1 MPTDRQT
8 DGQSG
13 RQTDNDDRWTQPVTL
28 PLVHVHGVKTNRE
41 LDYNTIKFV
50 PYWASIQL
58 MFGFNTSIALI
69 FYILYVLEH
78 VTKDRKNI
86 ENEKRCRNG
95 VPRSRKTRKDMSEGK
110 CTKPHPSLH
119 FFTIE

>member
-28 PLVHVHGVKTNRE
+28 PLVHVQGVKTNRE

-95 VPRSRKTRKDMSEGK
+95 VPRST
-110 CTKPHPSLH
+110 
-119 FFTIE
+119 

>member
-8 DGQSG
+8 GGQSD

-28 PLVHVHGVKTNRE
+28 PLVHVHGVKTNSE

-69 FYILYVLEH
+69 FYILYVLER
-78 VTKDRKNI
+78 VTKDRKKALKM
-86 ENEKRCRNG
+86 KRDVGMAFQEVDKQGR
-95 VPRSRKTRKDMSEGK
+95 
-110 CTKPHPSLH
+110 
-119 FFTIE
+119 I